1 MPVVNGVNKQFDKAK
16 CQLNDLAKK
25 FEPIMKKLDKLE
37 GGGSGQK
44 KPVKNIG
51 KKINNTTQRI
61 EHMLLRFGNNQR
73 KTRIHLRRRK
83 IRNTA
88 KNKKYS
94 EK

>member
-1 MPVVNGVNKQFDKAK
+1 
-16 CQLNDLAKK
+16 
-25 FEPIMKKLDKLE
+25 MKKLDKLE

-44 KPVKNIG
+44 KTVKNIG

-88 KNKKYS
+88 KNKKS
-94 EK
+94 IKV